1 MDIKSFHRRTH
12 HFLIWAI
19 VITTIFSCKSVSTA
33 TTSVQVINASPDAG
47 PVNFYLSGTLKTS
60 APVAY
65 GNSLGYFS
73 TIAGNQTGE
82 VKASPSNNT
91 LVSAPVSLASDV
103 NYSVF
108 ISGLASANTVN
119 FVAAQDNLITPAP
132 GRVKIRF
139 VQLISGA
146 PQVNLLANSIVLFSF
161 KAYKSVS
168 DYTEITAGTYS
179 IKVISADPA
188 ATNITTAFNQTFENG
203 RIYTVYLKGTIGAVA
218 DALKPNLGVMRNN

>member
-1 MDIKSFHRRTH
+1 MDFKSFYSRTYR
-12 HFLIWAI
+12 FLIWAI
-19 VITTIFSCKSVSTA
+19 VIATISSCKSVSTA

-82 VKASPSNNT
+82 VKASSSSYT
-91 LVSAPVSLASDV
+91 LVTAPVGLASSV
-103 NYSVF
+103 NYSIF

-132 GRVKIRF
+132 GNAKIRF
-139 VQLISGA
+139 VHLVSGA
-146 PQVNLLANSIVLFSF
+146 PRVNLLANSIVLFSF
-161 KAYKSVS
+161 KEYKSVS

-179 IKVISADPA
+179 ISTINADIA
-188 ATNITTAFNQTFENG
+188 GIVVTNAFNQTFENG
-203 RIYTVYLKGTIGAVA
+203 RIYTVYLKGTIGATI